1 MRHVVWDWNG
11 TLCDD
16 HHVVVDGL
24 NAVLDDV
31 GIPPVDIATYQRL
44 YTRPVQVFYECVF
57 GRPID
62 PEEWRRVDDVFHDA
76 YAAALAHA
84 GLASDAEVVL
94 NEVEGRGQTQS
105 LLSMYRHDDL
115 VPLVIRFGIADRFA
129 RIDGVRGAGG
139 GTKAP
144 YLEAHLAVVIAD
156 PATDADQV
164 LVIGD
169 ALDDAAAAA
178 THVGAP
184 CVLYDGGAHPRGQ
197 LEATGFPVA
206 STLTQAVEIAG
217 LR

>member
-11 TLCDD
+11 TLFDD
-16 HHVVVDGL
+16 HHLVVDGL

-31 GIPPVDIATYQRL
+31 GIPRVDIATYQRL
-44 YTRPVQVFYECVF
+44 YTRPVRVFYERVF

-62 PEEWRRVDDVFHDA
+62 PEEWQRVDDVFHDA
-76 YAAALAHA
+76 YATALARA
-84 GLASDAEVVL
+84 GLASDAEVALDHVADI
-94 NEVEGRGQTQS
+94 GTTQS

-115 VPLVIRFGIADRFA
+115 VPLVNRFGIADRFA

-144 YLEAHLAVVIAD
+144 YLHAHLSRVIAD
-156 PATDADQV
+156 PATDAGDV

-169 ALDDAAAAA
+169 AVDDAAAAS
-178 THVGAP
+178 HVGAR

-197 LEATGFPVA
+197 LETTGYPVA
-206 STLTQAVEIAG
+206 STLTQALEIAD